1 MKDFLETWTMQ
12 VKQWQNATKIVALYP
27 AIPFRPRYDVSE
39 CASAQALRSK
49 AGIYRMMWSNM
60 LSMFGKVLHCFAISC
75 YHGVQNNV
83 HWHTP
88 SINQWLHMSSL
99 SDTYANSYIYIY
111 ICTKPTT
118 CVVDC
123 FPLETSPRTAAGSFP
138 AFPVQVS
145 SLGKTQQT
153 AETPDVL
160 LHKTSCLWKV
170 GQISL
175 STHWFSAT
183 LNIDR

>member
-60 LSMFGKVLHCFAISC
+60 LSMFGKDLHCFAISC

-111 ICTKPTT
+111 IYVPN
-118 CVVDC
+118 
-123 FPLETSPRTAAGSFP
+123 L
-138 AFPVQVS
+138 
-145 SLGKTQQT
+145 LL
-153 AETPDVL
+153 VL
-160 LHKTSCLWKV
+160 LTVSHLRQAQGLRQAVFRLFLFKFQVWGKRSRQRKLLMCCYTKLLVCEK
-170 GQISL
+170 
-175 STHWFSAT
+175 
-183 LNIDR
+183 

>member
-60 LSMFGKVLHCFAISC
+60 LSMFGKDLHCFAISC

-111 ICTKPTT
+111 MYQTYYLCCWLFPTWDKPKDCGRQFSGFSCSSFKFGENAADSGNSW
-118 CVVDC
+118 CVVTQN
-123 FPLETSPRTAAGSFP
+123 FLFVKSRSNFSFN
-138 AFPVQVS
+138 A
-145 SLGKTQQT
+145 L
-153 AETPDVL
+153 
-160 LHKTSCLWKV
+160 
-170 GQISL
+170 IL
-175 STHWFSAT
+175 S
-183 LNIDR
+183 NVEYR